1 MISVTTVHPVWEI
14 CITQCDVL
22 LWIEKCKRVS
32 CHRLIHI
39 PLLYPAAED
48 MTKKVHKSQQK
59 AKRTNDN
66 TSNLEITIL
75 PISCSKMK
83 WELSENVSSTFAK
96 TNSCFLFLSC
106 LYFFR
111 AWQSSFFF
119 VLLFQGLRNKTCQD
133 YLCKDV
139 HQESLL
145 KLQRVVFYPRFNYRL
160 S

>member
-32 CHRLIHI
+32 CHRLIPI
-39 PLLYPAAED
+39 PLLNPAAED
-48 MTKKVHKSQQK
+48 MKKKSSQQK
-59 AKRTNDN
+59 AKRTKDN

-75 PISCSKMK
+75 PISYSKMK
-83 WELSENVSSTFAK
+83 WELSENISSTFAK

-119 VLLFQGLRNKTCQD
+119 VLLFQGLQNKTCQD
-133 YLCKDV
+133 YLCKEF
-139 HQESLL
+139 HQETLL
-145 KLQRVVFYPRFNYRL
+145 KVQRVIL
-160 S
+160 STI